1 MSAPDRREQIIL
13 CAMRLFEHRS
23 FNEVSTSDVARAAGV
38 GRPLINHYFGTKR
51 ELYLEV
57 VRRFSYIPEIVVI
70 DLQDG
75 TLNERIDASIDRW
88 LSVAA
93 RHRNMWLTMITAS
106 SGFDQELALIQRN
119 ADAIA
124 VERLLAAIGLDG
136 PGLGRGRLRTLLL
149 AYGGMARVASRLW
162 LRDAALSQED
172 IHALLSKTLKT
183 IVQDVED
190 IANGTERS
198 SG

>member
-1 MSAPDRREQIIL
+1 MSAPDRREQIIV
-13 CAMRLFEHRS
+13 CAMRLFENKAYS
-23 FNEVSTSDVARAAGV
+23 EVSTSDVARAAGV

-70 DLQDG
+70 DLQVGSLD
-75 TLNERIDASIDRW
+75 ERIDASIDRW
-88 LSVAA
+88 LSVAV
-93 RHRNMWLTMITAS
+93 RHRNMWLTMITPS
-106 SGFDQELALIQRN
+106 SGFDQELAQIQRN

-136 PGLGRGRLRTLLL
+136 PGPGRGRLRTLLL

-162 LRDAALSQED
+162 LCDAALSRED

-183 IVQDVED
+183 IVRDVED
-190 IANGTERS
+190 IANGSELSR
-198 SG
+198 G